1 MGALRP
7 MADSGASQLWAR
19 NVQRLDRSGIGASK
33 SLRPFTAMAIIGILV
48 IGLLTG
54 AVANFLMRG
63 EDSGSLI
70 IAILLGVAGSFLA
83 QYVGSVAGWYQQD
96 EAAGFIASAVGAI
109 VLLVIYRQLF
119 FRNRI

>member
-1 MGALRP
+1 
-7 MADSGASQLWAR
+7 
-19 NVQRLDRSGIGASK
+19 
-33 SLRPFTAMAIIGILV
+33 MAILGILV
-48 IGLLTG
+48 IGLVTG